1 MVVIVAGASTS
12 VRSSWGKGN
21 QQQHNNNNNNKINNG
36 RDTLSSSFLL
46 LLLLFYYY
54 SLHHLQSDGC
64 ARRTKLSNQPH
75 HLNHLQQYIFEPKK
89 LMP

>member
-21 QQQHNNNNNNKINNG
+21 QQQHNNNNNKINNG

-46 LLLLFYYY
+46 LLLLLLLF
-54 SLHHLQSDGC
+54 SPSSSIRWMCEKNQVVKSTTPSQSS
-64 ARRTKLSNQPH
+64 TTIH
-75 HLNHLQQYIFEPKK
+75 F
-89 LMP
+89 